1 MFCWY
6 ESVSKYTVK
15 PSLRY
20 TIRTKDV
27 RTMILHSTCAIVYN
41 DSGDDASYLLRNR
54 IDIQQPWYRPTD
66 RQNLIELDGKI

>member
-1 MFCWY
+1 
-6 ESVSKYTVK
+6 
-15 PSLRY
+15 
-20 TIRTKDV
+20 
-27 RTMILHSTCAIVYN
+27 MILHSRCAIVYN